1 MAAEVVRF
9 PHPVA
14 RSAARA
20 GDVPSTV
27 STSGRDRDERS
38 AELVS
43 VASALRDASPRILD
57 NWAIRVST
65 MPLFRAIP
73 DLTLA
78 DLRQRMPEVLDA
90 ALLAVTSSAFAVDL
104 MPLDDAIARGEE
116 HGRSRS
122 AVASLDVVLAEFHAL
137 RREIRN
143 QLWRVADALVRDYER
158 REQII
163 RDLDDRLTTVLD
175 GIEQAA
181 AVAWVEACDAG
192 QAVSVMAS

>member
-1 MAAEVVRF
+1 MAAEVARI
-9 PHPVA
+9 PHPVP
-14 RSAARA
+14 RSVAQA
-20 GDVPSTV
+20 GDRVAGSAER
-27 STSGRDRDERS
+27 SREERS

-116 HGRSRS
+116 HGRSRRD
-122 AVASLDVVLAEFHAL
+122 VASIDVVLAEFHAL

-143 QLWRVADALVRDYER
+143 QLWRVAEAIVWDHER
-158 REQII
+158 REHIV
-163 RDLDDRLTTVLD
+163 RDLDDRLMSVLD

-181 AVAWVEACDAG
+181 AVAWVDAWAAG
-192 QAVSVMAS
+192 RSVSVMAS

>member
-1 MAAEVVRF
+1 MTAEVVRF

-14 RSAARA
+14 RSAAQA
-20 GDVPSTV
+20 GNLPSTV
-27 STSGRDRDERS
+27 STSERDRDERS

-73 DLTLA
+73 HLTLA

-116 HGRSRS
+116 HGRARS
-122 AVASLDVVLAEFHAL
+122 DVASLDVVLAEFHAL
-137 RREIRN
+137 RREVRS
-143 QLWRVADALVRDYER
+143 QLWRVADALVVDHGR
-158 REQII
+158 REQIV

-181 AVAWVEACDAG
+181 AVAWVDACDADR
-192 QAVSVMAS
+192 AVSVMAS